1 MLSKKRLTK
10 MLNPAFRARML
21 NGISSDK
28 LRKYKIPQMAR
39 YVVDSQLAGRDK
51 TFAKDKSRSYGFCPV
66 NVICAVLNDSSID
79 KRLFEF
85 NIINGFLAKN
95 DDKSAVEVV
104 TCILIEWVKENK
116 NIRDFDIDVIDRE
129 LARIESEY
137 IASQKTKTESD
148 AEQDNTISSMTDGDN
163 ADCE

>member
-10 MLNPAFRARML
+10 MLNPAFRATLL
-21 NGISSDK
+21 NGISPDK

-39 YVVDSQLAGRDK
+39 YVIDSQVAGRDK
-51 TFAKDKSRSYGFCPV
+51 VFAGDKDHSYGFCPV

-116 NIRDFDIDVIDRE
+116 DIKDFDIDVIDRE
-129 LARIESEY
+129 LARIEAEY
-137 IASQKTKTESD
+137 VAAQKTKSD
-148 AEQDNTISSMTDGDN
+148 KTPDNMISSAVEDN
-163 ADCE
+163 NANG